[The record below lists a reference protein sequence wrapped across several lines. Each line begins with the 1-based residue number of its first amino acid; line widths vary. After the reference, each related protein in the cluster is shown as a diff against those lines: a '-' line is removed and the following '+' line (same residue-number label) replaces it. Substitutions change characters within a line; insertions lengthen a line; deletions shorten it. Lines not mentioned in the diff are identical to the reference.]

1 MKKYISKSEE
11 QTLFFA
17 ENFAEKLKGGDVVAL
32 TGNLGSG
39 KTIFTKGIAKALNIK
54 EQILSPTFNIIK
66 IYNIPRAINKKTN
79 AEYLCHI
86 DAYRLKSSK
95 DLINLGIDETLSS
108 KKTITIIEWAD
119 KVKNILPKNNIIIKF
134 KATNKKNER
143 IINYAFGNN
152 FAELRRTNAEKR

>member
-1 MKKYISKSEE
+1 MKKYTSQNEK

-17 ENFAEKLKGGDVVAL
+17 ENFAKKLKAGDVIAL

-39 KTIFTKGIAKALNIK
+39 KTVFTKGIAKALNIK
-54 EQILSPTFNIIK
+54 ERVSSPTFNIIK
-66 IYNIPRAINKKTN
+66 IYNIPRAINKKIN

-95 DLINLGIDETLSS
+95 DLIELGIDEILSS

-119 KVKNILPKNNIIIKF
+119 KVKNILPKNNISIQF
-134 KATNKKNER
+134 QTTDNKNKR
-143 IINYAFGNN
+143 IITV
-152 FAELRRTNAEKR
+152 LS